1 MTPPPTVL
9 TGVAGARM
17 HPAQLP
23 VPEHSSCHSDSAHQG
38 VLRAAGQHVRKL
50 TKPARAPDGDV
61 RTWPPAC
68 RGGASLLLPPRARP
82 SGGQTSSRG
91 DGWKV
96 KAGPLPVGH
105 GARRPVAGVPGRH
118 HRRAARLR
126 TDSSHFISPTRSP
139 RGRLMDVTP
148 DVTLVDA
155 KGRRAPELRGSLEGT

>member
-1 MTPPPTVL
+1 
-9 TGVAGARM
+9 M

-23 VPEHSSCHSDSAHQG
+23 VPTHSSCHSESAHRG

-68 RGGASLLLPPRARP
+68 RRGASLLLPPRARP

-91 DGWKV
+91 DEWKL
-96 KAGPLPVGH
+96 KAESLPVGH
-105 GARRPVAGVPGRH
+105 GARRPVAGVPGRY
-118 HRRAARLR
+118 HRQAARLR
-126 TDSSHFISPTRSP
+126 TANSHFISPTRSP
-139 RGRLMDVTP
+139 RGHLMDVTL

-155 KGRRAPELRGSLEGT
+155 KLPGAPRLKGSLEGT